1 MQNKII
7 EELQKYNNIA
17 ILGFGR
23 EGESTYRFI
32 RKYDPTLKLTI
43 LDAKDITLD
52 DSNVVIKKYNNTLDE
67 LLEYDLIIKTPT
79 R

>member
-32 RKYDPTLKLTI
+32 RKYVLFIYLVTLNCVTNK
-43 LDAKDITLD
+43 
-52 DSNVVIKKYNNTLDE
+52 
-67 LLEYDLIIKTPT
+67 
-79 R
+79 